1 MPLNATTSE
10 KTSGHD
16 SLPSKLSRLTR
27 PGFDPSDLIVGNN
40 PKSSMISELFTQDKF
55 EFLAK
60 EKKESQRVE
69 LIRKLKF

>member
-10 KTSGHD
+10 KTAGHD
-16 SLPSKLSRLTR
+16 SLPLKMSRLTR
-27 PGFDPSDLIVGNN
+27 PGHDSNDLLAGNN
-40 PKSSMISELFTQDKF
+40 PKSSMIELFTQDKF

-60 EKKESQRVE
+60 EKKESQRAE